1 MCCKLCLQVED
12 EYFGVHSEFKA
23 KILKLLNLKILQD
36 AIICKLC
43 VEKIELFDEFYQQ
56 THLNQLKDK
65 VNHHSS
71 AFKIPELNI
80 TESHYDTDNSIQV
93 PSDNNGIRY
102 IILLDDN
109 ETKLELK
116 RVDDIEVETTESDS
130 LTLNT
135 EPVTLTSDN
144 LGIRRSKRRQIINEK
159 LSEVAEDDLEVD
171 DDPPDEILDEQ
182 YYLDEM
188 EVKMDD
194 VDDSVGM
201 KLEPMNLD
209 GFPKELIKDSKII
222 IRGKELSK
230 LISKFYCLECDL
242 CSSGK
247 GKFKKLSTFIQH
259 YKTEHQMKG
268 YVTCCSTKFVKL
280 RGMAL
285 HMALHIQ
292 PEAFQ
297 CTICKKYLTCPKILQ
312 YHMQNHLPESERP
325 LKCMEHGCERRFS
338 YQSALNTHT
347 ISHLPENER
356 TTFVCSIVECNKK
369 FSSAGR
375 LSTHV
380 NTAHNKHHNEFVCQ
394 KCGKSFSCK
403 SNLSYHL
410 TTHQPHQH
418 QVQCPECQ
426 KWLKNILCLRKH
438 MSLHKNVR
446 HFCGICDYSAVN
458 KQCLRNHVRVQHSD
472 SKPFQCS
479 VCSRNFKLKNTLVN
493 HMAQHSGIRKFQCE
507 FCEKKFASSG
517 NYYSHRKRMHPQ
529 ELSKMLREKETEEH
543 KQRTAAQKK
552 KNVVNHK
559 I

>member
-1 MCCKLCLQVED
+1 M
-12 EYFGVHSEFKA
+12 
-23 KILKLLNLKILQD
+23 
-36 AIICKLC
+36 
-43 VEKIELFDEFYQQ
+43 
-56 THLNQLKDK
+56 
-65 VNHHSS
+65 
-71 AFKIPELNI
+71 PEINI
-80 TESHYDTDNSIQV
+80 SESHYDTDNSIQV

-109 ETKLELK
+109 ETKLQLK

-171 DDPPDEILDEQ
+171 DDPPDEILDNDDMSAARYEQ
-182 YYLDEM
+182 LDLEDID
-188 EVKMDD
+188 EKIEEDEN
-194 VDDSVGM
+194 VGI
-201 KLEPMNLD
+201 KLEPINLD
-209 GFPKELIKDSKII
+209 GFPKEIIKDSKII

-242 CSSGK
+242 CSTGK
-247 GKFKKLSTFIQH
+247 GKFKKLSTLIQH

-312 YHMQNHLPESERP
+312 YHMQNHLPENERP
-325 LKCMEHGCERRFS
+325 LKCLEHGCERRFS

-426 KWLKNILCLRKH
+426 KWLKNRLCLRKH

-479 VCSRNFKLKNTLVN
+479 VCSRNFKLKNTLIN

-507 FCEKKFASSG
+507 FCEKRFASSG
-517 NYYSHRKRMHPQ
+517 NCKFLCLLIHCIFIILSFVSRLFTSKKNASARTIKNVARKRN
-529 ELSKMLREKETEEH
+529 RGT
-543 KQRTAAQKK
+543 
-552 KNVVNHK
+552 
-559 I
+559 